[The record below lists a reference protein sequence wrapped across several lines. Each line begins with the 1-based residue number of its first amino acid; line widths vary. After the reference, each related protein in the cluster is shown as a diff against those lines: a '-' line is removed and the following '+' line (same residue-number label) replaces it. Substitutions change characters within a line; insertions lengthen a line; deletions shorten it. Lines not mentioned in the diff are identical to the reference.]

1 VANPENSEPTM
12 TTSLKDRI
20 TEDMKS
26 AMKARETER
35 LAAIRLLLAAIKQR
49 EVDDRITLDDAAV
62 AAVVDKL
69 IKQRRD
75 SLNQYEQAGR
85 EDLAAVERA
94 EIDVLTPYLPAQMSA
109 DEVTAAIKAAIA
121 QTGAAGPAD
130 MGKVMGVLKPQL
142 AGKTDL
148 SGVSQL
154 VKAALQG

>member
-1 VANPENSEPTM
+1 M
-12 TTSLKDRI
+12 TTSLKDQI

-26 AMKARETER
+26 AMKARETAH

-49 EVDDRITLDDAAV
+49 EVDERITLDDAAV
-62 AAVVDKL
+62 TAVVDKL

-75 SLNQYEQAGR
+75 SIAQYEQAGR
-85 EDLAAVERA
+85 EDLAAAERA

-109 DEVTAAIKAAIA
+109 DEVAAAVKAAIA

-148 SGVSQL
+148 AAVSQQ

>member
-1 VANPENSEPTM
+1 M

-109 DEVTAAIKAAIA
+109 AEVTAAIKAAIA

>member
-1 VANPENSEPTM
+1 M

-49 EVDDRITLDDAAV
+49 EIDDRVTLDDAAV

-75 SLNQYEQAGR
+75 SLSQYEQAGR

-94 EIDVLTPYLPAQMSA
+94 EIEVLTPYLPAQMSA
-109 DEVTAAIKAAIA
+109 DEVAAAIKAAIA
-121 QTGAAGPAD
+121 QTGAVGPAD

-148 SGVSQL
+148 SAVSQQ
-154 VKAALQG
+154 VKSALQG

>member
-1 VANPENSEPTM
+1 M
-12 TTSLKDRI
+12 TISLKDEI
-20 TEDMKS
+20 TNDMKS
-26 AMKARETER
+26 AMKARETDR

-49 EVDDRITLDDAAV
+49 EVDERITLDDAAV
-62 AAVVDKL
+62 VAVVDKL

-75 SLNQYEQAGR
+75 SINQYEQAGR
-85 EDLAAVERA
+85 DDLAAAERA
-94 EIDVLTPYLPAQMSA
+94 EIDVLSPYLPAQMTA
-109 DEVTAAIKAAIA
+109 DEVAAAVKAAIA

-148 SGVSQL
+148 AAVSQL

>member
-1 VANPENSEPTM
+1 M

-26 AMKARETER
+26 AMKARESER
-35 LAAIRLLLAAIKQR
+35 LSAIRLLLAAIKQR
-49 EVDDRITLDDAAV
+49 EVDERITLDDAGIVVV
-62 AAVVDKL
+62 ADKL

-94 EIDVLTPYLPAQMSA
+94 EIEVLTPYMPAQMSA
-109 DEVTAAIKAAIA
+109 DEVAAAVKAAIA

-148 SGVSQL
+148 SAVSQQ

>member
-1 VANPENSEPTM
+1 MT

-20 TEDMKS
+20 QDDMKA

-35 LAAIRLLLAAIKQR
+35 LNAIRLLMAAIKQR
-49 EVDDRITLDDAAV
+49 EVDERITLDDAAV
-62 AAVVDKL
+62 AAVIDKL

-75 SLNQYEQAGR
+75 SINQYEQAGR
-85 EDLAAVERA
+85 EDLAAAERA
-94 EIDVLTPYLPAQMSA
+94 EIDVLAPYQPAQLSA
-109 DEVTAAIKAAIA
+109 EEVDVAVKAAIS

-130 MGKVMGVLKPQL
+130 MGKVMGILKPQL

-148 SGVSQL
+148 AAVSQR

>member
-1 VANPENSEPTM
+1 MT

-20 TEDMKS
+20 QDDMKA

-35 LAAIRLLLAAIKQR
+35 LNAIRLLMAAIKQR
-49 EVDDRITLDDAAV
+49 EVDERITLDDAAV
-62 AAVVDKL
+62 AAVIDKL

-75 SLNQYEQAGR
+75 SINQYEQAGR
-85 EDLAAVERA
+85 EDLAAAERA
-94 EIDVLTPYLPAQMSA
+94 EIEVLAPYQPAQLSA
-109 DEVTAAIKAAIA
+109 EEVDAAVKAAIS

-130 MGKVMGVLKPQL
+130 MGKVMGILKPQL

-148 SGVSQL
+148 AAVSQR

>member
-1 VANPENSEPTM
+1 MT

-20 TEDMKS
+20 QDDMKA

-35 LAAIRLLLAAIKQR
+35 LNAIRLLMAAIKQR
-49 EVDDRITLDDAAV
+49 EVDERITLDDTAV
-62 AAVVDKL
+62 AAVIDKL

-75 SLNQYEQAGR
+75 SINQYEQAGR
-85 EDLAAVERA
+85 EDLAAAERA
-94 EIDVLTPYLPAQMSA
+94 EIDVLAPYQPAQLSA
-109 DEVTAAIKAAIA
+109 EEVDAAVKAAIS

-130 MGKVMGVLKPQL
+130 MGKVMGILKPQL

-148 SGVSQL
+148 AAVSQR

>member
-1 VANPENSEPTM
+1 M
-12 TTSLKDRI
+12 TTSLKDQI

-26 AMKARETER
+26 AMKARETAR

-49 EVDDRITLDDAAV
+49 EVDERITLDDAAV
-62 AAVVDKL
+62 TAVVDKL

-75 SLNQYEQAGR
+75 SIQQYEQAGR
-85 EDLAAVERA
+85 EDLAAAERA

-109 DEVTAAIKAAIA
+109 DEVAAAVKAAIA
-121 QTGAAGPAD
+121 QTSAAGPAD
-130 MGKVMGVLKPQL
+130 MGKVMGILKPQL

-148 SGVSQL
+148 AAVSQQ

>member
-1 VANPENSEPTM
+1 M
-12 TTSLKDRI
+12 TISLKDQI
-20 TEDMKS
+20 TNDMKS

-49 EVDDRITLDDAAV
+49 EVDERITLDDAAV
-62 AAVVDKL
+62 VAVVDKL

-75 SLNQYEQAGR
+75 SINQYEQAGR
-85 EDLAAVERA
+85 DDLAAAERA
-94 EIDVLTPYLPAQMSA
+94 EIDVLSPYLPAQMTA
-109 DEVTAAIKAAIA
+109 DEVAAAVKAAIA

-130 MGKVMGVLKPQL
+130 MGKVMGVLKPEL

-148 SGVSQL
+148 AAVSQL

>member
-1 VANPENSEPTM
+1 M

-20 TEDMKS
+20 TEDMKN
-26 AMKARETER
+26 AMKARESER

-49 EVDDRITLDDAAV
+49 EIDERITLDDAAV
-62 AAVVDKL
+62 TVVVDKL

-75 SLNQYEQAGR
+75 SISQYEQAGR
-85 EDLAAVERA
+85 EDLAAAERA
-94 EIDVLTPYLPAQMSA
+94 EIEVLTPYLPAQMSSN
-109 DEVTAAIKAAIA
+109 EVAAAITAAIA

-148 SGVSQL
+148 AAVSQQ
-154 VKAALQG
+154 VKVALQG

>member
-1 VANPENSEPTM
+1 M
-12 TTSLKDRI
+12 TTSLKERI

-75 SLNQYEQAGR
+75 SLSQYEQAGR

-94 EIDVLTPYLPAQMSA
+94 EIDVLTPYLPAQMST
-109 DEVTAAIKAAIA
+109 DEVAAAIKAAIA
-121 QTGAAGPAD
+121 QTGAGGPAD

-148 SGVSQL
+148 SAVSQQ
-154 VKAALQG
+154 VKSALQG

>member
-1 VANPENSEPTM
+1 M
-12 TTSLKDRI
+12 TTSLKEQI

-26 AMKARETER
+26 AMKARESER

-49 EVDDRITLDDAAV
+49 EVDERITLDDAGV
-62 AAVVDKL
+62 TAVVDKL

-75 SLNQYEQAGR
+75 SVNQYEQAGR
-85 EDLAAVERA
+85 EDLAAAERA

-109 DEVTAAIKAAIA
+109 EEVAAAVQAAIA
-121 QTGAAGPAD
+121 QTGATGPAD
-130 MGKVMGVLKPQL
+130 MGKVMGILKPQL

-148 SGVSQL
+148 AAVSHQ

>member
-1 VANPENSEPTM
+1 M
-12 TTSLKDRI
+12 TISLKDQI
-20 TEDMKS
+20 TNDMKS

-49 EVDDRITLDDAAV
+49 EVDERITLDDAAV
-62 AAVVDKL
+62 VAVVDKL

-75 SLNQYEQAGR
+75 SINQYEQAGR
-85 EDLAAVERA
+85 DDLAAAERA
-94 EIDVLTPYLPAQMSA
+94 EIDVLSPYLPAQMSA
-109 DEVTAAIKAAIA
+109 DEVAAAVKAAIA

-148 SGVSQL
+148 AAVSQL